1 MQQGK
6 CEEVVIRARLS
17 EKEKKGKWYIRN
29 AATFKVS
36 IIWQNFLLILDCCF
50 KIAYDFSNKTYMW
63 RIHLIF
69 ICLRQYIVFE
79 QICTEHEN
87 LSAKGFFKTNN

>member
-1 MQQGK
+1 VDQEVQQGK

-36 IIWQNFLLILDCCF
+36 IIWQNIWALFIFLLILACCF
-50 KIAYDFSNKTYMW
+50 KAACDYAEKTYT
-63 RIHLIF
+63 LFFIF
-69 ICLRQYIVFE
+69 MTLKV
-79 QICTEHEN
+79 
-87 LSAKGFFKTNN
+87 GTNEK

>member
-1 MQQGK
+1 VDQEVQQGK

-36 IIWQNFLLILDCCF
+36 ILYSKIFRQFFHFSVDFGLLF
-50 KIAYDFSNKTYMW
+50 KTAYDFGDKTYMC
-63 RIHLIF
+63 HTV
-69 ICLRQYIVFE
+69 Y
-79 QICTEHEN
+79 
-87 LSAKGFFKTNN
+87 FFMFMTLNYRSYEKIPT

>member
-1 MQQGK
+1 VDQEVQQGK

-36 IIWQNFLLILDCCF
+36 IIWQNIWVIFIFLLILSCCF
-50 KIAYDFSNKTYMW
+50 TAAYDYAEKTYC
-63 RIHLIF
+63 ILYSSY
-69 ICLRQYIVFE
+69 L
-79 QICTEHEN
+79 
-87 LSAKGFFKTNN
+87 